1 MLHSTRPSADKTR
14 SKILQAA
21 KNVFLEKGYD
31 GAFIKT
37 IAQEAKVNTNL
48 IFHHFGD
55 KENLWHRVKQSIVSA
70 GYLKPQYDISSARQF
85 FSSLLDY
92 RFELYGNHPELVR
105 LLQWQELT
113 NNESE
118 LISKDVNS
126 PTHWLKTIKKFQT
139 KGDIIKKIDVKQIL
153 LFIIFS
159 THAPFW
165 QEIYPFND
173 KQRENYKHMILTMC
187 CQQFLTEGK

>member
-1 MLHSTRPSADKTR
+1 MTHKTRPSADKTR
-14 SKILQAA
+14 HKILHAA
-21 KNVFLEKGYD
+21 KKVFLEKGYD

-37 IAQEAKVNTNL
+37 IAQEAKVNANL

-55 KENLWHRVKQSIVSA
+55 KENLWHLVKQSIVSV
-70 GYLKPQYDISSARQF
+70 GYLKPQYDVSSARQF

-113 NNESE
+113 KNESE
-118 LISKDVNS
+118 LIGNDINS
-126 PTHWLKTIKKFQT
+126 PTHWLKTIKVFQK
-139 KGDIIKKIDVKQIL
+139 KGDIIKDIDAQQIL
-153 LFIIFS
+153 LFVIFS

-165 QEIYPFND
+165 QEIYPLDD
-173 KQRENYKHMILTMC
+173 KQCEHYKKMILTMC
-187 CQQFLTEGK
+187 CQQFLKGGH